1 MAAAWL
7 MNRFQ
12 DGLSRAIGLDQ
23 SGETA
28 ATKAAD
34 ALSEDVSGEPVNV
47 MGAEMDTETA
57 AAQRGA
63 QPNWF

>member
-1 MAAAWL
+1 
-7 MNRFQ
+7 MNLFQ
-12 DGLSRAIGLDQ
+12 DGLSKAIGLNQ

-34 ALSEDVSGEPVNV
+34 ALSEEVSGEPVNV

-63 QPNWF
+63 RPNW